1 MPKEGEGTSAGT
13 KSTAKPSSLQ
23 NSNKDISEESEERVS
38 SQLPDAVAPT
48 LEQQPAKDSS
58 KDTSQQ

>member
-1 MPKEGEGTSAGT
+1 M
-13 KSTAKPSSLQ
+13 
-23 NSNKDISEESEERVS
+23 SEELEEKAS
-38 SQLPDAVAPT
+38 SQLPDAAAPT

>member
-1 MPKEGEGTSAGT
+1 MTIELNLSQAEGLLT
-13 KSTAKPSSLQ
+13 LLH
-23 NSNKDISEESEERVS
+23 NSNKDVSEELDEKAS
-38 SQLPDAVAPT
+38 SQLPDAAAPT